1 MHELRSLVTLCLFC
15 GVSCCPFLIV
25 LSFFSSFFLR
35 DFGVEVVF
43 SRPLERNSTEV
54 LQVAC
59 ANLRYYVLSKL

>member
-1 MHELRSLVTLCLFC
+1 MHDLCMNCDRRSLLRRL
-15 GVSCCPFLIV
+15 V
-25 LSFFSSFFLR
+25 LSFSHCAKFFFEFFLR